1 MTSRAVIASL
11 ATTKRGN
18 PKNYHKIQINSKF
31 NPTQHPKFK
40 QNSHSLNQSPTNRIS
55 SNLKS
60 HTTHTKPTQLQ
71 NSHDYKFKPR
81 TKASKLTQTPKKT
94 PQPKT
99 HTTTN
104 SNNPKIK
111 QSPQKISLK
120 PISHHQASA
129 IVVKPR
135 VIVAQKALSIE
146 LKAFIGKQLCAQSRT
161 HHAFI
166 ALIFVF

>member
-18 PKNYHKIQINSKF
+18 PKNYHKIQINPKF
-31 NPTQHPKFK
+31 NPTQHSKFK

-81 TKASKLTQTPKKT
+81 TKAPNPTQPPKIQTKFT
-94 PQPKT
+94 QPKIQAT
-99 HTTTN
+99 PHT
-104 SNNPKIK
+104 KA
-111 QSPQKISLK
+111 PQKNLPKTYISS
-120 PISHHQASA
+120 PSFRHS
-129 IVVKPR
+129 
-135 VIVAQKALSIE
+135 S
-146 LKAFIGKQLCAQSRT
+146 
-161 HHAFI
+161 
-166 ALIFVF
+166 